1 MLSDRHNVLTH
12 DELSRSL
19 WSSLDVFP
27 IDKLLDGIVKL
38 AFSDSTSRRAC
49 QPLLVGMMDTMELL
63 LSYPE
68 GSRSSLLETNTERVE
83 SLIEIMSFRAG
94 ANVDLSLSIEE
105 MNEDTPPANNLSRMD
120 ESYLSLEP
128 TEEPSKQGLDDII
141 RIAAA
146 TILVRMISGDV
157 SEHTETL
164 WRTRIQTAVMDF
176 TSTFRFHGHPQ
187 ACADMKRRLFHLQ
200 TTLATLSANNEDVIS
215 SSLFAEDLLCRR
227 DRDDHAQQVISYHR
241 DLEEARSQ
249 VEQLTAERDRCKK
262 AMRLQAAAFEK
273 ALTRTKSNATMEASQ
288 LIEVHVSERSA
299 AEKRA
304 EECLRR
310 TRHVEELQQ
319 EAESRIKEYLSLEA
333 QTRQELS
340 EIAIKLKDAHQ
351 ELQQQRTLA
360 DDHKRRCADQAEE
373 LFSMTSRLH
382 MVERDYKTTRDQL
395 AASQAALEE
404 TKDAYGKLQDDL
416 EETFAQLSF
425 LAQAYQ
431 SKEDEVF
438 AIVEKK
444 DQAVQEARR
453 HADSERRRNDE
464 LESNERHLR
473 FENDRLTKKL
483 TRAKE
488 KLEEERNLRHDEA
501 ERRKRHAPVSY
512 INQLHTSTTS
522 EASRR
527 AQLSGKSNREE
538 QRRVPG
544 KENRNYASSSG
555 RDYR

>member
-1 MLSDRHNVLTH
+1 
-12 DELSRSL
+12 
-19 WSSLDVFP
+19 
-27 IDKLLDGIVKL
+27 
-38 AFSDSTSRRAC
+38 
-49 QPLLVGMMDTMELL
+49 MELL

-68 GSRSSLLETNTERVE
+68 WSRSFLLETNTDRVE
-83 SLIEIMSFRAG
+83 SLIDVMSFRAG

-128 TEEPSKQGLDDII
+128 AKETPKQGLDDTI
-141 RIAAA
+141 RIVAAA
-146 TILVRMISGDV
+146 ILVRMANRDS

-164 WRTRIQTAVMDF
+164 WRTRIHTAVMEF
-176 TSTFRFHGHPQ
+176 TSSFHLHGHPQ
-187 ACADMKRRLFHLQ
+187 ACADMKRRLFRLQ
-200 TTLATLSANNEDVIS
+200 TSLATLSTENEDVIS
-215 SSLFAEDLLCRR
+215 SSLSTEVLLCRR
-227 DRDDHAQQVISYHR
+227 ERDDHAQQLINYHR
-241 DLEEARSQ
+241 ELEEARSQ
-249 VEQLTAERDRCKK
+249 VKLLTAERDRCKK
-262 AMRLQAAAFEK
+262 AMRLQAAAHEK
-273 ALTRTKSNATMEASQ
+273 ALGQTKSKATMEVSQ

-304 EECLRR
+304 EDCLRR
-310 TRHVEELQQ
+310 TRHAEELQH

-333 QTRQELS
+333 QSRQELD
-340 EIAIKLKDAHQ
+340 EISTNLKNANQ
-351 ELQQQRTLA
+351 ELQQERTLV
-360 DDHKRRCADQAEE
+360 DEHKRLCADQAEE
-373 LFSMTSRLH
+373 LSGMLSRLH
-382 MVERDYKTTRDQL
+382 MVERDYKTTRGQL

-404 TKDAYGKLQDDL
+404 TKDAYRKLQNDL

-431 SKEDEVF
+431 SKEDEIF
-438 AIVEKK
+438 TIVEKK

-453 HADSERRRNDE
+453 QADSERRRNDE
-464 LESNERHLR
+464 LEAKERHLK

-488 KLEEERNLRHDEA
+488 KLEEEQSLRREEA

-512 INQLHTSTTS
+512 INQLHTSTAS
-522 EASRR
+522 EAGRKV
-527 AQLSGKSNREE
+527 QLSGKSNREE

-544 KENRNYASSSG
+544 KENRNYSSSSR